1 MIGRLGHN
9 ILPIAITVLPL
20 NTSYSFKVQVQS
32 YKYYASCVLLRPY
45 YGYEVQDRSLSGPLW
60 I

>member
-9 ILPIAITVLPL
+9 ILPIAITILPL

-32 YKYYASCVLLRPY
+32 YKYYASSVLLRPY
-45 YGYEVQDRSLSGPLW
+45 YEVKDRSLSGPLW